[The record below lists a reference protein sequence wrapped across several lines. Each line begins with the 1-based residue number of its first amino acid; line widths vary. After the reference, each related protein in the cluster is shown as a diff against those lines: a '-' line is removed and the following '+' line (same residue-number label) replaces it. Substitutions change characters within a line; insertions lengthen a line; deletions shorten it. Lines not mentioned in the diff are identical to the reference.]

1 MATTVQYL
9 IALLSFASLSLQVTK
24 DPVNDFCR
32 RWGHQTA
39 VIDRKL
45 YIDGG
50 QVDWNPISQNPLN
63 YTSTWRE
70 FSLRNY
76 GHGC

>member
-1 MATTVQYL
+1 MALTFGFL
-9 IALLSFASLSLQVTK
+9 LLLLSFATLSLQDTK
-24 DPVNDFCR
+24 DPVKDFCR

-50 QVDWNPISQNPLN
+50 QVDWNPLSQNPLN
-63 YTSTWRE
+63 YTSKTL
-70 FSLRNY
+70 SD
-76 GHGC
+76 